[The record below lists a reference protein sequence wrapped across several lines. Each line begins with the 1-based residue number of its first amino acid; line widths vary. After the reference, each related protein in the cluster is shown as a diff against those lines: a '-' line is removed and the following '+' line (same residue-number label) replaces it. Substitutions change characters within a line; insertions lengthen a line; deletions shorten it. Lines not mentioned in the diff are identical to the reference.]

1 MARQVK
7 TVYGTALFDAARD
20 SGRLSSVRLDAETV
34 LRVLDENSDF
44 LRVLSHPEIQPEEKE
59 KIVETVFG
67 GKVDPLLSGLVET
80 LLMKEHV
87 KELPKVLSCFVEMA
101 LEEEKI
107 GVAYVT
113 SALPLR
119 DQDKDAIEKKLL
131 STTKYESM
139 RITYEVEPELI
150 GGLVI
155 RLGDKVVDSS
165 LKTKLYHMKNTLMTG
180 V

>member
-20 SGRLSSVRLDAETV
+20 TGRLSSVREDAETV
-34 LRVLDENSDF
+34 LRVLDENPDF
-44 LRVLSHPEIQPEEKE
+44 LRVLCHPEIRPEEKE
-59 KIVETVFG
+59 KIVDTVFG
-67 GKVDPLLSGLVET
+67 EKTDPLLSGLVET
-80 LLMKEHV
+80 LLKKEHV
-87 KELPKVLSCFVEMA
+87 KELPKVLSCFIEMA

-107 GVAYVT
+107 GVAHVT

-119 DQDKDAIEKKLL
+119 DQDKAAIEKKLL
-131 STTKYESM
+131 LTTKYETM

>member
-1 MARQVK
+1 M
-7 TVYGTALFDAARD
+7 LF
-20 SGRLSSVRLDAETV
+20 
-34 LRVLDENSDF
+34 
-44 LRVLSHPEIQPEEKE
+44 
-59 KIVETVFG
+59 
-67 GKVDPLLSGLVET
+67 GLVET
-80 LLMKEHV
+80 LLLKEHV

-107 GVAYVT
+107 GVAQVL
-113 SALPLR
+113 SALPLA
-119 DQDKDAIEKKLL
+119 DKDKAAIEKKLL
-131 STTKYESM
+131 DTTRYESM
-139 RITYEVEPELI
+139 RISYEVEPELI

>member
-20 SGRLSSVRLDAETV
+20 TGRLSSVREDAETV
-34 LRVLDENSDF
+34 LRVLDENPDF
-44 LRVLSHPEIQPEEKE
+44 LRVLCHPEIQQEEKE
-59 KIVETVFG
+59 KIVDTVFG
-67 GKVDPLLSGLVET
+67 EKADPLLCGLVET

-87 KELPKVLSCFVEMA
+87 NELPKVLSCFVEMA

-107 GVAYVT
+107 GVAHVL
-113 SALPLR
+113 SALPLA
-119 DQDKDAIEKKLL
+119 DKDKAAIEKKLL
-131 STTKYESM
+131 DTTRYESM
-139 RITYEVEPELI
+139 RISYEVEPELI